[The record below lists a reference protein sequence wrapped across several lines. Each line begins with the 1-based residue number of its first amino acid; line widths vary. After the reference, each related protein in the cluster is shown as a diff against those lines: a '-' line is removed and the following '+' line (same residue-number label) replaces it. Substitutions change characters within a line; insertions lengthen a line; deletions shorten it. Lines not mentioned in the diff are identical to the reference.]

1 VEDRPVPDYSQA
13 IAGARAWQMAPT
25 LWARTGGILWSMA
38 MLNHWRDGEEIVAKC
53 DAGHPAPAPACSC
66 GIYAWRNVELM
77 FQTGYNPSDHRVIS
91 GVVAG
96 AGRVIRGDM
105 GYWVAERVVVL
116 AFFRDPYPSPA
127 EEVLEGSGVYLPTK
141 EEAARVYDVPIIA
154 YEDFEGFCDEYD
166 LIRF

>member
-1 VEDRPVPDYSQA
+1 MTIELYP
-13 IAGARAWQMAPT
+13 AWSPA
-25 LWARTGGILWSMA
+25 LVGLS
-38 MLNHWRDGEEIVAKC
+38 GEI
-53 DAGHPAPAPACSC
+53 
-66 GIYAWRNVELM
+66 W
-77 FQTGYNPSDHRVIS
+77 
-91 GVVAG
+91 
-96 AGRVIRGDM
+96 

>member
-1 VEDRPVPDYSQA
+1 
-13 IAGARAWQMAPT
+13 
-25 LWARTGGILWSMA
+25 
-38 MLNHWRDGEEIVAKC
+38 
-53 DAGHPAPAPACSC
+53 
-66 GIYAWRNVELM
+66 M